1 MKSRIKRRG
10 RQTLHQFLA
19 GATAGD
25 AITDQAL
32 MLRDWLR
39 EMGFESRLYAEH
51 VHENV
56 SAEAQPL
63 AAYRRSRGEEWA
75 IYHHSTGS
83 GVASFLQER
92 GPRLI
97 LIYHNV
103 TPARFFTAVDPAWVG
118 RSQQG
123 EEQLQELRP
132 QVDLALG
139 DSPYNTRQLEAAG
152 YEQCG
157 VLPIT
162 LSEEHLQGKSNQALA
177 ARLDEGGPLLLFVG
191 RLAPNKKQED
201 LVKLLTYYR
210 RIRPQAQ
217 VALVG
222 DRWTVGYDG
231 WIEHMAAE
239 LGLDDG
245 VAVTGKV
252 SRQELLT
259 YYRQADVY
267 VSMSEHEG
275 FGKPLIESMY
285 LGLPVMAYAS
295 AAVPGTMGGAGVLFH
310 RKDYE
315 QLAELVEILVTD
327 RALRQRLIERQRK
340 RVQVFLPAQVKAQ
353 FRNFLTTLDLI
364 IDET

>member
-1 MKSRIKRRG
+1 MTRR
-10 RQTLHQFLA
+10 RPQALHQFLT
-19 GATAGD
+19 GATSGD

-39 EMGFESRLYAEH
+39 ELDFDSHLYAEH
-51 VHENV
+51 IHESV
-56 SAEAQPL
+56 GAEVRPL
-63 AAYRRSRGEEWA
+63 AAYRHPRGEEWA

-83 GVASFLQER
+83 GVASFLRER

-118 RSQQG
+118 RSRQG

-132 QVDLALG
+132 QVELALG
-139 DSPYNTRQLEAAG
+139 DSAYNRRQLEAAG
-152 YEQCG
+152 YEECA

-162 LSEEHLQGKSNQALA
+162 LSEEQLQGASNPTLA
-177 ARLDEGGPLLLFVG
+177 ARLEERGPLLLFVG
-191 RLAPNKKQED
+191 RLAPNKRQED
-201 LVKLLTYYR
+201 LVKLLYAYR
-210 RIRPQAQ
+210 RIRPRAHL
-217 VALVG
+217 ALVG

-231 WIEHMAAE
+231 WIEHMAGD
-239 LGLDDG
+239 LGLDD
-245 VAVTGKV
+245 AVLLTGKV
-252 SRQELLT
+252 SQQDMLT
-259 YYRQADVY
+259 YYRHADVY

-295 AAVPGTMGGAGVLFH
+295 AAVPDTIGDASVLFH

-315 QLAELVEILVTD
+315 QLAELVDLLVTD
-327 RALRQRLIERQRK
+327 RALRERLIERQRK
-340 RVQVFLPAQVKAQ
+340 RVRAFLPAQVKAQ
-353 FRNFLTTLDLI
+353 FLNFLTTLDLI
-364 IDET
+364 ADET